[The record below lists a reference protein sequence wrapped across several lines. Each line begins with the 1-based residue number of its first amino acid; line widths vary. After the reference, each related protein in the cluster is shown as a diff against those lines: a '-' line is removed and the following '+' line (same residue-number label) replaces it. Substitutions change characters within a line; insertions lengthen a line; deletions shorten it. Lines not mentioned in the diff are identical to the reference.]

1 MKRVL
6 VFFVL
11 ATLAGC
17 STVNLDNRVTCTVAK
32 DKAFFVSEWGPLG
45 VSATISEAD
54 RAAIC
59 K

>member
-6 VFFVL
+6 VFFVF
-11 ATLAGC
+11 ALAGC
-17 STVNLDNRVTCTVAK
+17 SAVNLDNRVTCTVAK
-32 DKAFFVSEWGPLG
+32 DKAFFVSEWGPVG